1 MAAGALLA
9 TISAVLLG
17 ALAPAPASAV
27 LGAAEPSVACRFT
40 DDRLTEM
47 SGLAASL
54 LHPGVLWTH
63 NDSGGG
69 AVLYAV
75 DTRSCAVRATLTLAD
90 TPGRDIEAIATGRDA
105 EGNAVIWVGDIGD
118 NEAQH
123 DYLRLHQVLEPEVL
137 ADATVG
143 DRTWR
148 FVYGDGAHDAET
160 LLADPTKPK
169 LWVVTKEL
177 TGAGVY
183 ALPDLPDVDEG
194 GTVETPLVARRV
206 APAPSVVTDGSVS
219 PDGTQVVLR
228 GYLTGRLY
236 AELPPKTA
244 VATVPLPAQRQGE
257 AIAFSANGKGLWAVG
272 EGEDALW
279 RVPLPQVAASASP
292 TPSASASSGSAA
304 TSAAGPVAGATRSDD
319 VLRWVLVGLLAG
331 CAAVIA
337 VAASRR
343 FRVG

>member
-1 MAAGALLA
+1 M
-9 TISAVLLG
+9 
-17 ALAPAPASAV
+17 
-27 LGAAEPSVACRFT
+27 
-40 DDRLTEM
+40 
-47 SGLAASL
+47 
-54 LHPGVLWTH
+54 
-63 NDSGGG
+63 
-69 AVLYAV
+69 
-75 DTRSCAVRATLTLAD
+75 
-90 TPGRDIEAIATGRDA
+90 
-105 EGNAVIWVGDIGD
+105 
-118 NEAQH
+118 
-123 DYLRLHQVLEPEVL
+123 
-137 ADATVG
+137 
-143 DRTWR
+143 
-148 FVYGDGAHDAET
+148 
-160 LLADPTKPK
+160 
-169 LWVVTKEL
+169 
-177 TGAGVY
+177 
-183 ALPDLPDVDEG
+183 
-194 GTVETPLVARRV
+194 
-206 APAPSVVTDGSVS
+206 
-219 PDGTQVVLR
+219 VLR